1 MKKKSIIAIIV
12 ITLTV
17 ILIVIAKSIYHSG
30 KSKEN
35 KPKQEIDVESFLDD
49 DVKSINKYY
58 KDREYVFTEN
68 EYIEAFED
76 MRQKSIY
83 AQRASVREKKLKS
96 ESWNIYDFSVVMQNG
111 KRFNVF
117 LVGDE
122 KTSYLMVYE
131 KKKYSY
137 FKLKKEYFFDIAKP
151 LVNNA
156 KAESIKSLALEKSL
170 LEKAEIEYIG
180 IYSGGSLKKFYDE
193 VEINKIID
201 IIQHLEKTDVSK
213 QLELMDEDNGAG
225 NTRIIVK
232 FKGGKEYELY
242 VGSPNTKYDFA
253 EIKLNDNSEISV
265 LKLEN
270 KYRNL
275 FYEVYMSLLTKKG
288 ASEQEE
294 KNITRNN

>member
-1 MKKKSIIAIIV
+1 MYQRTKS
-12 ITLTV
+12 TD
-17 ILIVIAKSIYHSG
+17 
-30 KSKEN
+30 N
-35 KPKQEIDVESFLDD
+35 KLKQEIDVESFLNDE
-49 DVKSINKYY
+49 VKCFNKYY
-58 KDREYVFTEN
+58 KDREYAFSNTEYMN
-68 EYIEAFED
+68 AFEKIRKNVTFD
-76 MRQKSIY
+76 KDIIN
-83 AQRASVREKKLKS
+83 REDSLKDK
-96 ESWNIYDFSVVMQNG
+96 SWNIYDFSVVMQNG

-151 LVNNA
+151 LVYNA

-193 VEINKIID
+193 VEIYKIKD
-201 IIQHLEKTDVSK
+201 IVQHLEKTDVSK

-270 KYRNL
+270 KYRNI

-288 ASEQEE
+288 GSE
-294 KNITRNN
+294 

>member
-1 MKKKSIIAIIV
+1 MKKKIIV
-12 ITLTV
+12 II
-17 ILIVIAKSIYHSG
+17 ILLILVLIMLFIRNRMYQRTKSTD
-30 KSKEN
+30 N
-35 KPKQEIDVESFLDD
+35 KLKQEIDVESFLNDE
-49 DVKSINKYY
+49 VKCFNKYY
-58 KDREYVFTEN
+58 KDREYAFSNTEYMN
-68 EYIEAFED
+68 AFEKIRKNVTFD
-76 MRQKSIY
+76 KDIIN
-83 AQRASVREKKLKS
+83 REDSLKDK
-96 ESWNIYDFSVVMQNG
+96 SWNIYDFSVVMQNG

-137 FKLKKEYFFDIAKP
+137 FKLKKEYFFDIAKH
-151 LVNNA
+151 LVYNA

-193 VEINKIID
+193 VEIYKIKD
-201 IIQHLEKTDVSK
+201 IVQHLEKTDVSK

-270 KYRNL
+270 KYRNI

-288 ASEQEE
+288 GSE
-294 KNITRNN
+294 

>member
-1 MKKKSIIAIIV
+1 MKKKIIV
-12 ITLTV
+12 II
-17 ILIVIAKSIYHSG
+17 ILLILVLIMLFIRNRMYQRTKSTD
-30 KSKEN
+30 N
-35 KPKQEIDVESFLDD
+35 KLKQEIDVESFLNDE
-49 DVKSINKYY
+49 VKCFNKYY
-58 KDREYVFTEN
+58 KDREYAFSNTEYMN
-68 EYIEAFED
+68 AFEKIRKNVTFD
-76 MRQKSIY
+76 KDIIN
-83 AQRASVREKKLKS
+83 REDSLKDK
-96 ESWNIYDFSVVMQNG
+96 SWNIYDFSVVMQNG

-151 LVNNA
+151 LVYNA

-193 VEINKIID
+193 VEIYKIKD
-201 IIQHLEKTDVSK
+201 IVQHLEKTDVSK

-270 KYRNL
+270 KYRNI

-288 ASEQEE
+288 GSE
-294 KNITRNN
+294 